1 MYKRLLA
8 FLALSLGAG
17 AMAAD
22 APSPGKDAVA
32 FGAREGIRQISL
44 SPDGKAVAVVVP
56 RPTRGAS
63 VIVIALTG
71 DQKMTPVLTTDGSPD
86 RVQRCSWANTA
97 RLICSIYRVDNN
109 GDLLLSYTR
118 QIAVDSAGK
127 GLKLLSDRGN
137 DNQLG
142 FTNNGG
148 WLIDYQTAND
158 DPDSVLMTRYYVPER
173 STGTVLAQSRE
184 GLGVDRVN
192 VTTLVRKTV
201 VQPNGNA
208 FTYISDGHGQV
219 RIMGTQARDN
229 VGNDKAGLRYFYRKD
244 GESAW
249 LPLSA
254 ITLTGTGGAIGFQPL
269 AVDSKQNVVYG
280 LDAVDGRAA
289 LFKVALDG
297 SLKRDL
303 VYQNPHVDVDDV
315 VQVGRQQRV
324 VGVTFVEEKRKVI
337 YFDPELQKLAE
348 ALGKA
353 LPGLPQVSIIDA
365 SDDENT
371 LLLFA
376 GSDNDPGRYFVYDK
390 MNHHLGELL
399 SVRPQLKGRALAT
412 VKPVSYPAA
421 DGTMIPAYLT
431 LPAGSDG
438 KNLQAIVMPHGGPGA
453 RDEWGFDWLS
463 QYFAARGYAVLQPNF
478 RGSTGYGDKWFQ
490 KNGFQSWR
498 TAIGDVDDAG
508 RWLVSQGIA
517 RKDGLAIVGWSYGGY
532 AALQSGVLDPGLYKA
547 IVAIAPVTDLDRL
560 RADSADYSSASL
572 VDSFIGRGPHVE
584 DGSPARHADKFVA
597 PVMMFH
603 GDHDLNVN
611 VGESRLMRDK
621 LKAAG
626 KSVDYVEVPGLDHQ
640 LLDDKVRADM
650 LERIDQMLRANLH

>member
-1 MYKRLLA
+1 MLKRIWIV
-8 FLALSLGAG
+8 LALALVA
-17 AMAAD
+17 AAD
-22 APSPGKDAVA
+22 APGPGKDAVA
-32 FGAREGIRQISL
+32 FGAREGVEQISL
-44 SPDGKAVAVVVP
+44 SPDGKSVAVIIP
-56 RPTRGAS
+56 RPTRGSS
-63 VIVIALTG
+63 VIVINLTG
-71 DQKMTPVLTTDGSPD
+71 DQKMTPVLTTDGQPD
-86 RVQRCSWANTA
+86 RVHRCNWANVS
-97 RLICSIYRVDNN
+97 RLICGIYRVDNN

-118 QIAVDSAGK
+118 QIAVDTAGK

-148 WLIDYQTAND
+148 WLVDYQTAD
-158 DPDSVLMTRYYVPER
+158 QDPDNVLMTRYFVPER
-173 STGTVLAQSRE
+173 VTGTILAQARE
-184 GLGVDRVN
+184 GLGVERVN
-192 VTTLVRKTV
+192 VTTLARKTV
-201 VQPNGNA
+201 VPANGSA

-219 RIMGTQARDN
+219 RIMGTQSRDGE
-229 VGNDKAGLRYFYRKD
+229 GNSNATLRYFYRKD

-249 LPLSA
+249 LPLSTIA
-254 ITLTGTGGAIGFQPL
+254 LTPEGGSIGFQPL
-269 AVDSKQNVVYG
+269 AVDSKLNVVYG

-289 LFKVALDG
+289 LFKIALDG

-324 VGVTFVEEKRKVI
+324 VGVTFVEEKRKAI
-337 YFDPELQKLAE
+337 YFDPEIRNLAA

-376 GSDNDPGRYFVYDK
+376 GSDNDPGRYFIYDK
-390 MNHHLGELL
+390 ATHNLGELL
-399 SVRPQLKGRALAT
+399 VSRPQLRGRALAQ
-412 VKPVSYPAA
+412 VKPVMYPAA

-431 LPAGSDG
+431 LPPGSDG
-438 KNLQAIVMPHGGPGA
+438 KNLMAVVMPHGGPGA

-463 QYFAARGYAVLQPNF
+463 QFFAARGYAVLQPNF
-478 RGSTGYGDKWFQ
+478 RGSTGYGDQWFQ

-532 AALQSGVLDPGLYKA
+532 AALQSGVLDPGVYKA

-560 RADSADYSSASL
+560 RADSADYASAKL

-584 DGSPARHADKFVA
+584 DGSPARHADKFVV
-597 PVMMFH
+597 PVLMFH

-611 VGESRLMRDK
+611 VGESRLMRDR

-626 KSVDYVEVPGLDHQ
+626 KAVDYVEFAGLDHQ
-640 LLDDKVRADM
+640 LEDDGVRAAM